1 MVLQHLLIIYLFFE
15 TTHDCCVC
23 VLKIISIMKLLSLFT
38 SRHFLYFPPEKRI
51 VYDIYHFMLVSSNS
65 QSLLNQRKGNKENI
79 LGITFILKYFLL
91 FHIYVY
97 IQAFSFLIFSFR
109 QFFKLNFYTLIRKH
123 GALEW
128 PRQINWKN
136 NGVSE
141 KN

>member
-1 MVLQHLLIIYLFFE
+1 MSIALVEPGRLASWSLEVWKFYSVKMLSLVSIRDGRKSLSNSNLNYIIVCLFLGFTTFANYITFFE

-79 LGITFILKYFLL
+79 
-91 FHIYVY
+91 
-97 IQAFSFLIFSFR
+97 
-109 QFFKLNFYTLIRKH
+109 
-123 GALEW
+123 
-128 PRQINWKN
+128 
-136 NGVSE
+136 
-141 KN
+141 